1 VCHLTRAIYAVD
13 IGSTRCEAGRTPNF
27 AWARV
32 DPADPRSVVGSPDI
46 DKLADQI
53 IRDLQDGRSVALGF
67 EAPLFIPVPVES
79 SSLCYGRKNERSRSF
94 AAPAGLAVATLGLH
108 EAAWILHRI
117 ADSCVGSIEFE
128 TGARSWP
135 PSESHQ
141 ILFCWEAFV
150 SDKAH
155 GTHVQDAA
163 TAAMAFLSAESN
175 LAGATTITAE
185 RPLSLIATAA
195 LWSGLA
201 TDPAVLHQPTV
212 VIRPDEPFA
221 GDVQTA

>member
-1 VCHLTRAIYAVD
+1 MSRAIYAVD
-13 IGSTRCEAGRTPNF
+13 IGSTRCKAGQTPNF

-32 DPADPRSVVGSPDI
+32 DPVDPKFVEGSSDI
-46 DKLADQI
+46 GKLADRI
-53 IRDLQDGRSVALGF
+53 VRDLQNRQSVALGF
-67 EAPLFIPVPVES
+67 EAPLFIPVPAEAS
-79 SSLCYGRKNERSRSF
+79 ALCHGRKNEGSRAF

-108 EAAWILHRI
+108 QAAWILRRI
-117 ADSCVGSIEFE
+117 ADSCGDAIEFE
-128 TGARSWP
+128 TRAGSWP
-135 PSESHQ
+135 PSNSHQ

-155 GTHVQDAA
+155 GRTHVQDAA

-175 LAGATTITAE
+175 LAGAPIITAE
-185 RPLSLIATAA
+185 HPLSLIATAA

-201 TDPAVLHQPTV
+201 TDTDVLHQPTV

-221 GDVQTA
+221 GDVQAA